1 MSIDIQFTHN
11 RTPTKA
17 WLTDPLCVLGCSSII
32 SGPDSLVAAIRW
44 IVVEWWT
51 RVVVVTHRLRTRDN
65 STVVVVVSS
74 AINIIINVA
83 AMVVPPPSISRATK
97 GPTQLQRCLF
107 LPISNL
113 RARSSNSHS
122 NNNSSRVNIVLNPKS
137 HQMATSRT
145 PSNILRKE

>member
-1 MSIDIQFTHN
+1 MSIDIQLTHN
-11 RTPTKA
+11 RSPTKA
-17 WLTDPLCVLGCSSII
+17 CLTPFCVIGSSST
-32 SGPDSLVAAIRW
+32 SGTDSLAAAIIW

-51 RVVVVTHRLRTRDN
+51 RVVVVTHRLRITDN

-83 AMVVPPPSISRATK
+83 AMVVPPPSISRPTK
-97 GPTQLQRCLF
+97 GPIKLQICLI

-113 RARSSNSHS
+113 RARSSISHS
-122 NNNSSRVNIVLNPKS
+122 NNNSSRINIVLNPNS